1 MVAGRWRHGQLGGPG
16 CGAQGRQGRGARKAE
31 VRVRARDRA
40 APGQKTEGLR
50 RDTVRSCFHQCEAV
64 IYNVEPNLRLWAHS
78 CRLPRLS
85 KASGRWRPGDPYW
98 RRALLPMQSAAQGRT
113 IASSMFS
120 PSLSSPCHGFQV
132 FVKVELRVTAV
143 GSSLKEDDAGP
154 GCHSNDPA
162 SDSIPGGC
170 RRALKQ
176 TLAVAGARI
185 PGEGVSGFL
194 GTEPLTPQ
202 QSRPAPP

>member
-1 MVAGRWRHGQLGGPG
+1 
-16 CGAQGRQGRGARKAE
+16 
-31 VRVRARDRA
+31 
-40 APGQKTEGLR
+40 
-50 RDTVRSCFHQCEAV
+50 
-64 IYNVEPNLRLWAHS
+64 
-78 CRLPRLS
+78 
-85 KASGRWRPGDPYW
+85 
-98 RRALLPMQSAAQGRT
+98 
-113 IASSMFS
+113 MFS

-132 FVKVELRVTAV
+132 FVKVELRETAV

-176 TLAVAGARI
+176 TLAVAGART

-194 GTEPLTPQ
+194 LL
-202 QSRPAPP
+202 SSLDLRRPEGDAAGRAGAV